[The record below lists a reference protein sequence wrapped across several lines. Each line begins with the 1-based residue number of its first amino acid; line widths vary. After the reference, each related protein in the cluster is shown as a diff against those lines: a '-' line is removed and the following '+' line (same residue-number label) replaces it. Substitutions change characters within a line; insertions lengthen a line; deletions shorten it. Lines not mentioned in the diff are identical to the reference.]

1 MERIALISR
10 EELLGGSPGRRAS
23 TLLFAIEAHTA
34 QLVAAARLP
43 SPYQIAALP
52 ADRDQ
57 AFLGAMA
64 AGRDAAAVSI
74 QEIERHAPAW
84 AVLLPERRDPALC
97 AALAQL
103 LGRKYSF
110 AAADVPRLS
119 AAIGLAEPEVRAAFE
134 RQFSAPIDTIF
145 AGREPPRE
153 RLRWRWSALAG
164 WAEGLPP
171 FWAAFWLTLPVGP
184 VPLILPLAFA
194 GIGPLPGVALLVA
207 FALVNMLTVAAL
219 AESVTRS
226 GITRFGTGFLG
237 QLVGDTLGGLA
248 SRALTAVMAVNN
260 LLVLVA
266 FYLGVADS
274 LAGATALPAALW
286 VAVIFAV
293 GVSMVARRSLNTTVA
308 TILIINM
315 VCVAAMVAIPL
326 LALPH
331 VRLERLAYARI
342 PFVGGA
348 PFDPAVLQLIAGIM
362 LSTFFSHFL
371 VATYGREVLR
381 RDPSGRS
388 LIWGSVAAI
397 GAVLLIGCLS
407 VAAISGAVPA
417 DTLARATGTAVAP
430 LAALVGPVVSL
441 LGAVIVVLGLGLATV
456 HVSLGTFFL
465 VQERLPIRASG
476 PLGPRGRLVIGL
488 APLAGVFLAAEWLAI
503 SGSGSFAR
511 LLSFCGVIALPLLGG
526 VFPVLLLAAARRRG
540 DLALPGAARWRGGL
554 PLLAGLYLL
563 FVSMILL
570 HGLVIFSAP
579 LERAV
584 TLLMG
589 VAVLATTALVLARGA
604 LRRRAVVELRAGEAG
619 EVAAPSVV
627 SGGEALAAEG
637 QVAARR
643 ANVALPATGAREL
656 KLWVHRLTP
665 AGGSEPLAAMATIG
679 QGGATQQV
687 ALGPPAGFV
696 AVPFDG
702 EPCEVGVEVRSRD

>member
-110 AAADVPRLS
+110 AAADVPQLS

-145 AGREPPRE
+145 ARREPPRE

-274 LAGATALPAALW
+274 LAGATALP
-286 VAVIFAV
+286 
-293 GVSMVARRSLNTTVA
+293 
-308 TILIINM
+308 
-315 VCVAAMVAIPL
+315 
-326 LALPH
+326 ALPH

-665 AGGSEPLAAMATIG
+665 AGGSEPLAAMAAIG

-696 AVPFDG
+696 ALPFDG
-702 EPCEVGVEVRSRD
+702 EPCEVRVEVRSRD